1 MYAIT
6 ARQPRAASAE
16 TPAEA
21 SISGTPHCQK
31 LANVGPEAITV
42 MVAASASLIPI
53 RTSLSSSI
61 SGELSAAALKL
72 RSKKY
77 TYQTMR
83 QLGTEVEV
91 NDKYVLVAH

>member
-53 RTSLSSSI
+53 RTFFPPRSMLS
-61 SGELSAAALKL
+61 SAAALKL

-91 NDKYVLVAH
+91 NDKYGLVAH

>member
-1 MYAIT
+1 LYAIT

-53 RTSLSSSI
+53 RTFLSSI

-83 QLGTEVEV
+83 QLGTDVEV
-91 NDKYVLVAH
+91 NDTYGLVAH